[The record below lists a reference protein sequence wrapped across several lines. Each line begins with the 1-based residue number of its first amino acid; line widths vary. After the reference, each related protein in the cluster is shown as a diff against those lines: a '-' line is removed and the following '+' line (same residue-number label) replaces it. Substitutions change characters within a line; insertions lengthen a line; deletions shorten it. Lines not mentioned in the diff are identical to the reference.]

1 MRQGLIAAALAA
13 LAACAEA
20 PAPAPTEASRETAA
34 RVAAVVQEV
43 DQSTRQVLL
52 RGEDGR
58 LLSIIAGPEV
68 RNLAQLEPGDRVAA
82 YYIESMAA
90 RMATAGDLEQTVTTQ
105 VAERAPVGS
114 RPGAAAAT
122 VVTSVVTFGSYDPA
136 TNVVTFTGPTG
147 VPHSLVVP
155 PELREFVA
163 ARRAGDRIAVEYT
176 EAVAIGIE
184 ETA

>member
-1 MRQGLIAAALAA
+1 MGQGLIVAALAA
-13 LAACAEA
+13 LAACAEPA
-20 PAPAPTEASRETAA
+20 PPAPTEASRESAI
-34 RVAAVVQEV
+34 RVAGVVQEV
-43 DQSTRQVLL
+43 DQTTRQVLI
-52 RGEDGR
+52 RGESGR
-58 LLSIIAGPEV
+58 LLSVTAGPEV
-68 RNLAQLEPGDRVAA
+68 RNLAQLAPGDRVAA
-82 YYIESMAA
+82 YFVESMAA

-105 VAERAPVGS
+105 VAERAPVGA

-155 PELREFVA
+155 PELRDFVA
-163 ARRAGDRIAVEYT
+163 ARQAGEKIAVEYT